1 MEKEVYVYGTGQRE
15 QVKGNTTF
23 TYMEQV
29 KGNRSK
35 GAGQREQVKGNRK
48 FTYMEQVK
56 GNRKTPLSNYINKQ
70 GKGNNLSETKCE
82 YKKEGNDIKISIKG
96 KEMMK

>member
-1 MEKEVYVYGTGQRE
+1 MEKEVYVYGTSQRE
-15 QVKGNTTF
+15 QVKGNTT
-23 TYMEQV
+23 
-29 KGNRSK
+29 
-35 GAGQREQVKGNRK
+35 